1 MKPGATIDP
10 ATKAPLTNRV
20 FPGRHLLTVGEVATA
35 CGVDN
40 QHITN
45 LVESGDLVAIDLRTS
60 RPARP
65 GTVKHKST
73 RQLLRI
79 PTSALDALIARRTT
93 V

>member
-1 MKPGATIDP
+1 M
-10 ATKAPLTNRV
+10 
-20 FPGRHLLTVGEVATA
+20 LTVGEVAAA

-60 RPARP
+60 RPARR
-65 GTVKHKST
+65 GKSKHKSV

-79 PTSALDALIARRTT
+79 PTSAFDALINARAT

>member
-1 MKPGATIDP
+1 M
-10 ATKAPLTNRV
+10 
-20 FPGRHLLTVGEVATA
+20 LTVGEVAAA

-60 RPARP
+60 RPARQDKKA
-65 GTVKHKST
+65 KHKST
-73 RQLLRI
+73 CQLLRI
-79 PTSALDALIARRTT
+79 PTSAFDALISARAT

>member
-1 MKPGATIDP
+1 M
-10 ATKAPLTNRV
+10 
-20 FPGRHLLTVGEVATA
+20 LTVGEVAVA

-60 RPARP
+60 RPARQ
-65 GTVKHKST
+65 GKKAKHKSV

-79 PTSALDALIARRTT
+79 PTSAFDALISARAT